1 MKILRLA
8 VQNVRVHSL
17 KMLDLELGTTLI
29 SGPNGCGKTSLIEA
43 LYIALRGRSFRGSD
57 ESICSY
63 GAQMYQIDVATDE
76 LQYRVTYQNQDG
88 AKRKQFVVAGKKHG
102 RLPYALKYPIVLFEP
117 DTLRIVNGSPQRRRD
132 FLDGLIQQYDQSY
145 SHEQIREAGK
155 KFTEKYPVV
164 AKLPIK
170 DPYYSVGY
178 YKKDDRPII
187 VIRTESPQYRYKAT
201 LRLVSMGIKLSD
213 YQIEYADY
221 KSHLGE

>member
-1 MKILRLA
+1 MNKRKIIIA
-8 VQNVRVHSL
+8 IIFAIIAIV
-17 KMLDLELGTTLI
+17 GALI
-29 SGPNGCGKTSLIEA
+29 
-43 LYIALRGRSFRGSD
+43 
-57 ESICSY
+57 
-63 GAQMYQIDVATDE
+63 YQIYTAIDRSGKIPVEVAAAPNDAKITFKDKKTKVEYAARNGTNYLPPGDYSITAAKDGFRSSQTEVNANSKPQHIIIIE
-76 LQYRVTYQNQDG
+76 LMPQSDQARQWQ
-88 AKRKQFVVAGKKHG
+88 KKHM
-102 RLPYALKYPIVLFEP
+102 
-117 DTLRIVNGSPQRRRD
+117 D
-132 FLDGLIQQYDQSY
+132 QYNKVEGIAGQ
-145 SHEQIREAGK
+145 QIRETGK

-170 DPYYSVGY
+170 DSYYSVGY

>member
-1 MKILRLA
+1 MNQRKNIVIAIIFVIIAIIGTIIYQTYTAIDRSGKIPVEVAAAPNDAKITFRDKKTKAEYTAKNGTNYLPPGDYSITASKDGFRSSQTEA
-8 VQNVRVHSL
+8 NAATKPQHTVII
-17 KMLDLELGTTLI
+17 ELM
-29 SGPNGCGKTSLIEA
+29 PQ
-43 LYIALRGRSFRGSD
+43 SD
-57 ESICSY
+57 QARQWQKKHMDQYNKVESI
-63 GAQMYQIDVATDE
+63 
-76 LQYRVTYQNQDG
+76 
-88 AKRKQFVVAGKKHG
+88 AG
-102 RLPYALKYPIVLFEP
+102 
-117 DTLRIVNGSPQRRRD
+117 Q
-132 FLDGLIQQYDQSY
+132 
-145 SHEQIREAGK
+145 QIREAGK

-170 DPYYSVGY
+170 DPYYSIGY

>member
-1 MKILRLA
+1 MNKRKIIIA
-8 VQNVRVHSL
+8 IIFAIIAIV
-17 KMLDLELGTTLI
+17 GALI
-29 SGPNGCGKTSLIEA
+29 
-43 LYIALRGRSFRGSD
+43 
-57 ESICSY
+57 
-63 GAQMYQIDVATDE
+63 YQIYTAIDRSGKIPVEVAAAPNDAKITFRDKKTKAEYTAKNGTNYLPPGDYSITAAKDGFRSSQTEVNATTKPRHTVIIE
-76 LQYRVTYQNQDG
+76 LMPQSDQARQWQ
-88 AKRKQFVVAGKKHG
+88 KKHM
-102 RLPYALKYPIVLFEP
+102 
-117 DTLRIVNGSPQRRRD
+117 D
-132 FLDGLIQQYDQSY
+132 QYNKVEGIAGQ
-145 SHEQIREAGK
+145 QIRETGK

-170 DPYYSVGY
+170 DPYYSIGY

>member
-1 MKILRLA
+1 MNKRKTIIITIIFA
-8 VQNVRVHSL
+8 IIAIV
-17 KMLDLELGTTLI
+17 GALI
-29 SGPNGCGKTSLIEA
+29 
-43 LYIALRGRSFRGSD
+43 
-57 ESICSY
+57 
-63 GAQMYQIDVATDE
+63 YQIYTAIDRSGKIPVEVAAAPNDAKITFKDKKTKVEYAARNGTNYLPPGDYSITAAKDGFRSSQTEVNANSKPQHIIIIE
-76 LQYRVTYQNQDG
+76 LMPQSDQARQWQ
-88 AKRKQFVVAGKKHG
+88 KKHM
-102 RLPYALKYPIVLFEP
+102 
-117 DTLRIVNGSPQRRRD
+117 D
-132 FLDGLIQQYDQSY
+132 QYDKVEGIAGQ
-145 SHEQIREAGK
+145 QIREAGK

>member
-1 MKILRLA
+1 MNKRKIIIA
-8 VQNVRVHSL
+8 IIFAIIAIV
-17 KMLDLELGTTLI
+17 GALI
-29 SGPNGCGKTSLIEA
+29 
-43 LYIALRGRSFRGSD
+43 
-57 ESICSY
+57 
-63 GAQMYQIDVATDE
+63 YQIYTAIDRSGKIPVEVAAAPNDSKITFKDKKTKAEYTAKDGTNYLPPGDYSITAAKDGFRSSQTEVNATTKPRYTVIIE
-76 LQYRVTYQNQDG
+76 LMPQSDQARQWQ
-88 AKRKQFVVAGKKHG
+88 KKHM
-102 RLPYALKYPIVLFEP
+102 
-117 DTLRIVNGSPQRRRD
+117 D
-132 FLDGLIQQYDQSY
+132 QYNKVEGIAGQ
-145 SHEQIREAGK
+145 QIREAGK

>member
-1 MKILRLA
+1 M
-8 VQNVRVHSL
+8 N
-17 KMLDLELGTTLI
+17 
-29 SGPNGCGKTSLIEA
+29 
-43 LYIALRGRSFRGSD
+43 
-57 ESICSY
+57 
-63 GAQMYQIDVATDE
+63 
-76 LQYRVTYQNQDG
+76 
-88 AKRKQFVVAGKKHG
+88 KRKTIVIAIIFVIIAIIGTIIYQTYTAIDRSGKIPVEVAAAPNDAKITFKDKKTKVEYAARNGTNYLPPGDYSITAAKDGFRSSQTEANATTKPRYTVIIELMPQSDQARQWQKKHM
-102 RLPYALKYPIVLFEP
+102 
-117 DTLRIVNGSPQRRRD
+117 D
-132 FLDGLIQQYDQSY
+132 QYDKVEGIAGQ
-145 SHEQIREAGK
+145 QIREAGK

>member
-1 MKILRLA
+1 M
-8 VQNVRVHSL
+8 N
-17 KMLDLELGTTLI
+17 
-29 SGPNGCGKTSLIEA
+29 
-43 LYIALRGRSFRGSD
+43 
-57 ESICSY
+57 
-63 GAQMYQIDVATDE
+63 
-76 LQYRVTYQNQDG
+76 
-88 AKRKQFVVAGKKHG
+88 KRKTIVIAIIFVIIAIIGTIIYQTYTAIDRSGKIPVEVAAAPNDAKITFRDKKTKAEYTAKNGTNYLPPGDYSITAAKDGFRSSQTEANATTKPQHTVIIELMPQSDQARQWQKKHM
-102 RLPYALKYPIVLFEP
+102 
-117 DTLRIVNGSPQRRRD
+117 D
-132 FLDGLIQQYDQSY
+132 QYNKVEGIAGQ
-145 SHEQIREAGK
+145 QIREAGK

-170 DPYYSVGY
+170 DPYYSIGY

>member
-1 MKILRLA
+1 MNKRKIIIA
-8 VQNVRVHSL
+8 IIFAIIAIV
-17 KMLDLELGTTLI
+17 GALI
-29 SGPNGCGKTSLIEA
+29 
-43 LYIALRGRSFRGSD
+43 
-57 ESICSY
+57 
-63 GAQMYQIDVATDE
+63 YQIYTAIDRSGKIPVEVAAAPNDAKITFKDKKTKVEYAARNGTNYLPPGDYSITAAKDGFRSSQTEVNATTKPQHTVIIE
-76 LQYRVTYQNQDG
+76 LMPQSDQARQWQ
-88 AKRKQFVVAGKKHG
+88 KKHM
-102 RLPYALKYPIVLFEP
+102 
-117 DTLRIVNGSPQRRRD
+117 D
-132 FLDGLIQQYDQSY
+132 QYNKVEGIAGQ
-145 SHEQIREAGK
+145 QIREAGK

>member
-1 MKILRLA
+1 MNKRKIIIA
-8 VQNVRVHSL
+8 IIFAIIAIV
-17 KMLDLELGTTLI
+17 GALI
-29 SGPNGCGKTSLIEA
+29 
-43 LYIALRGRSFRGSD
+43 
-57 ESICSY
+57 
-63 GAQMYQIDVATDE
+63 YQIYTAIDRSGKIPVEVAAAPNDAKITFKDKKTKVEYAARNGTNYLPPGDYSITAAKDGFRSSQTEANATTKPRHTVIIE
-76 LQYRVTYQNQDG
+76 LMPQSDQARQWQ
-88 AKRKQFVVAGKKHG
+88 KKHM
-102 RLPYALKYPIVLFEP
+102 
-117 DTLRIVNGSPQRRRD
+117 D
-132 FLDGLIQQYDQSY
+132 QYNKVEGIAGQ
-145 SHEQIREAGK
+145 QIRETGK

-170 DPYYSVGY
+170 DPYYSIGY

>member
-1 MKILRLA
+1 MNKRKTIIITIIFA
-8 VQNVRVHSL
+8 IIAII
-17 KMLDLELGTTLI
+17 GALI
-29 SGPNGCGKTSLIEA
+29 
-43 LYIALRGRSFRGSD
+43 
-57 ESICSY
+57 
-63 GAQMYQIDVATDE
+63 YQIYTAIDRSGKIPVEVAAAPNDAKITFKDKKTKVEYAARNGTNYLPPGDYSITAAKDGFHSSQIEVNANSKPQHIIIIE
-76 LQYRVTYQNQDG
+76 LMPQSDQARQWQ
-88 AKRKQFVVAGKKHG
+88 KKHM
-102 RLPYALKYPIVLFEP
+102 
-117 DTLRIVNGSPQRRRD
+117 D
-132 FLDGLIQQYDQSY
+132 QYNKVEGIAGQ
-145 SHEQIREAGK
+145 QIREAGK

-201 LRLVSMGIKLSD
+201 LRLVSIGIKLSD

>member
-1 MKILRLA
+1 MNKRKIIIA
-8 VQNVRVHSL
+8 IIFAIIAIV
-17 KMLDLELGTTLI
+17 GALI
-29 SGPNGCGKTSLIEA
+29 
-43 LYIALRGRSFRGSD
+43 
-57 ESICSY
+57 
-63 GAQMYQIDVATDE
+63 YQIYTAIDRSGKIPVEVAAAPNDAKITFKDKKTKAEYTAKDGTNYLPPGDYSITAAKDGFRSSQTEVNANSKPQHIIIIE
-76 LQYRVTYQNQDG
+76 LMPQSDQARQWQ
-88 AKRKQFVVAGKKHG
+88 KKHM
-102 RLPYALKYPIVLFEP
+102 
-117 DTLRIVNGSPQRRRD
+117 D
-132 FLDGLIQQYDQSY
+132 QYNKVEGIAGQ
-145 SHEQIREAGK
+145 QIRETGK

-170 DPYYSVGY
+170 DSYYSVGY

>member
-1 MKILRLA
+1 MNQRKNIVIAIIFVIIAIIGTIIYQIYTTIDRSGKVPVEVAAAPNDAKITFKDKKTKVEYAARNGTNYLPPGDYSITAAKDGFRSSQIEVNA
-8 VQNVRVHSL
+8 NSKPQHIIII
-17 KMLDLELGTTLI
+17 ELM
-29 SGPNGCGKTSLIEA
+29 PQ
-43 LYIALRGRSFRGSD
+43 SD
-57 ESICSY
+57 QARQWQKKHMDQYNKVESI
-63 GAQMYQIDVATDE
+63 
-76 LQYRVTYQNQDG
+76 
-88 AKRKQFVVAGKKHG
+88 AG
-102 RLPYALKYPIVLFEP
+102 
-117 DTLRIVNGSPQRRRD
+117 Q
-132 FLDGLIQQYDQSY
+132 
-145 SHEQIREAGK
+145 QIREAGK

>member
-1 MKILRLA
+1 MNKRKTIIITIIFA
-8 VQNVRVHSL
+8 IIAIV
-17 KMLDLELGTTLI
+17 GALI
-29 SGPNGCGKTSLIEA
+29 
-43 LYIALRGRSFRGSD
+43 
-57 ESICSY
+57 
-63 GAQMYQIDVATDE
+63 YQIYTAIDRSGKIPVEVAAAPNDSKITFKDKKTKAEYTAKDGTNYLPPGDYSITAAKDGFRSSQTEVNATTKPRYTVIIE
-76 LQYRVTYQNQDG
+76 LMPQSDQARQWQ
-88 AKRKQFVVAGKKHG
+88 KKHM
-102 RLPYALKYPIVLFEP
+102 
-117 DTLRIVNGSPQRRRD
+117 D
-132 FLDGLIQQYDQSY
+132 QYNKVEGIAGQ
-145 SHEQIREAGK
+145 QIREAGK

>member
-1 MKILRLA
+1 MNKRKTIIITIIFA
-8 VQNVRVHSL
+8 IIAIV
-17 KMLDLELGTTLI
+17 GALI
-29 SGPNGCGKTSLIEA
+29 
-43 LYIALRGRSFRGSD
+43 
-57 ESICSY
+57 
-63 GAQMYQIDVATDE
+63 YQIYTAIDRSGKIPVEVAAAPNDAKITFKDKKTKAEYTAKNGTNYLPPGDYSITAAKDGFRSSQTEVNATTKPRHTVIIE
-76 LQYRVTYQNQDG
+76 LMPQSDQARQWQ
-88 AKRKQFVVAGKKHG
+88 KKHM
-102 RLPYALKYPIVLFEP
+102 
-117 DTLRIVNGSPQRRRD
+117 D
-132 FLDGLIQQYDQSY
+132 QYNKVEGIAGQ
-145 SHEQIREAGK
+145 QIRETGK

-170 DPYYSVGY
+170 DPYYSIGY

>member
-1 MKILRLA
+1 MNKRKIIIA
-8 VQNVRVHSL
+8 IIFAIIAIV
-17 KMLDLELGTTLI
+17 GALI
-29 SGPNGCGKTSLIEA
+29 
-43 LYIALRGRSFRGSD
+43 
-57 ESICSY
+57 
-63 GAQMYQIDVATDE
+63 YQIYTAIDRSGKIPVEVAAAPNDAKITFKDKKTKVEYAARNGTNYLPPGDYSITAAKDGFRSSQTEVNANSKPQHIIIIE
-76 LQYRVTYQNQDG
+76 LMPQSDQARQWQ
-88 AKRKQFVVAGKKHG
+88 KKHM
-102 RLPYALKYPIVLFEP
+102 
-117 DTLRIVNGSPQRRRD
+117 D
-132 FLDGLIQQYDQSY
+132 QYNKVEGIAGQ
-145 SHEQIREAGK
+145 QIRETGK

>member
-1 MKILRLA
+1 MNKRKTIIITIIFA
-8 VQNVRVHSL
+8 IIAIV
-17 KMLDLELGTTLI
+17 GALI
-29 SGPNGCGKTSLIEA
+29 
-43 LYIALRGRSFRGSD
+43 
-57 ESICSY
+57 
-63 GAQMYQIDVATDE
+63 YQIYTAIDRSGKIPVEVAAAPNDAKITFKDKKTKVEYAARNGTNYLPPGDYSITAAKANSKPQHMIIIE
-76 LQYRVTYQNQDG
+76 LMPQSDQARQWQ
-88 AKRKQFVVAGKKHG
+88 KKHM
-102 RLPYALKYPIVLFEP
+102 
-117 DTLRIVNGSPQRRRD
+117 D
-132 FLDGLIQQYDQSY
+132 QYDKVEGTAGQ
-145 SHEQIREAGK
+145 QIREAGK

>member
-1 MKILRLA
+1 MNKRKIIIA
-8 VQNVRVHSL
+8 IIFAIIAIV
-17 KMLDLELGTTLI
+17 GALI
-29 SGPNGCGKTSLIEA
+29 
-43 LYIALRGRSFRGSD
+43 
-57 ESICSY
+57 
-63 GAQMYQIDVATDE
+63 YQIYTAIDRSGKIPVEVAAAPNDAKITFKDKKTKAEYTAKDGTNYLPPGDYSITAAKDGFRSSQTEVNANSKPQHIIIIE
-76 LQYRVTYQNQDG
+76 LMPQSDQARQWQ
-88 AKRKQFVVAGKKHG
+88 KKHM
-102 RLPYALKYPIVLFEP
+102 
-117 DTLRIVNGSPQRRRD
+117 D
-132 FLDGLIQQYDQSY
+132 QYNKVEGIAGQ
-145 SHEQIREAGK
+145 QIRETGK

-170 DPYYSVGY
+170 DPYYSIGY

>member
-1 MKILRLA
+1 M
-8 VQNVRVHSL
+8 N
-17 KMLDLELGTTLI
+17 
-29 SGPNGCGKTSLIEA
+29 
-43 LYIALRGRSFRGSD
+43 
-57 ESICSY
+57 
-63 GAQMYQIDVATDE
+63 
-76 LQYRVTYQNQDG
+76 
-88 AKRKQFVVAGKKHG
+88 KRKTIIAIIFAIIVIVGALIYQTYTAIDRSGKIPVEVAAAPNDAKITFKDKKTNAEYAAKNGTNYLPPGDYSITAAKDGFRSSQTEVNATTKPRYTVIIELMPQSDQARQWQKKHM
-102 RLPYALKYPIVLFEP
+102 
-117 DTLRIVNGSPQRRRD
+117 D
-132 FLDGLIQQYDQSY
+132 QYNKVEGIAGQ
-145 SHEQIREAGK
+145 QIREAGK

>member
-1 MKILRLA
+1 M
-8 VQNVRVHSL
+8 N
-17 KMLDLELGTTLI
+17 
-29 SGPNGCGKTSLIEA
+29 
-43 LYIALRGRSFRGSD
+43 
-57 ESICSY
+57 
-63 GAQMYQIDVATDE
+63 
-76 LQYRVTYQNQDG
+76 
-88 AKRKQFVVAGKKHG
+88 KRKTIVIAIIFVIIAIIGTIIYQTYTAIDRSGKIPVEVAAAPNDAKITFRDKKTKAEYTAKNGTNYLPPGDYSITAAKDGFRSSQTEANATTKPQHTVIIELMPQSDQARQWQKKHM
-102 RLPYALKYPIVLFEP
+102 
-117 DTLRIVNGSPQRRRD
+117 D
-132 FLDGLIQQYDQSY
+132 QYNKVEGIAGQ
-145 SHEQIREAGK
+145 QIRETGK

-170 DPYYSVGY
+170 DPYYSIGY

>member
-1 MKILRLA
+1 MNKRKTIVIAIIFVIIAIIGTIIYQTYTAIDRSGKIPVEVAAAPNDAKITFRDKKTKAEYTAKNGTNYLPPGDYSITAAKDGFRSSQTEA
-8 VQNVRVHSL
+8 NATTKPQHTVII
-17 KMLDLELGTTLI
+17 ELM
-29 SGPNGCGKTSLIEA
+29 PQ
-43 LYIALRGRSFRGSD
+43 SD
-57 ESICSY
+57 QARQWQKKHMDQYNKVESI
-63 GAQMYQIDVATDE
+63 
-76 LQYRVTYQNQDG
+76 
-88 AKRKQFVVAGKKHG
+88 AG
-102 RLPYALKYPIVLFEP
+102 
-117 DTLRIVNGSPQRRRD
+117 Q
-132 FLDGLIQQYDQSY
+132 
-145 SHEQIREAGK
+145 QIREAGK

-170 DPYYSVGY
+170 DPYYSIGY

>member
-1 MKILRLA
+1 MNKRKIIIA
-8 VQNVRVHSL
+8 IIFAIIAIV
-17 KMLDLELGTTLI
+17 GALI
-29 SGPNGCGKTSLIEA
+29 
-43 LYIALRGRSFRGSD
+43 
-57 ESICSY
+57 
-63 GAQMYQIDVATDE
+63 YQIYTAIDRSGKIPVEVAAAPNDAKITFKDKKTKVEYTAKNGTNYLPPGDYSITAAKDGFRSSQTEVNATTKPRHTVIIE
-76 LQYRVTYQNQDG
+76 LMPQSDQARQWQ
-88 AKRKQFVVAGKKHG
+88 KKHM
-102 RLPYALKYPIVLFEP
+102 
-117 DTLRIVNGSPQRRRD
+117 D
-132 FLDGLIQQYDQSY
+132 QYNKVEGIAGQ
-145 SHEQIREAGK
+145 QIRETGK

-170 DPYYSVGY
+170 DPYYSIGY

>member
-1 MKILRLA
+1 MNKRKTIIITIIFA
-8 VQNVRVHSL
+8 IIAIV
-17 KMLDLELGTTLI
+17 GALI
-29 SGPNGCGKTSLIEA
+29 
-43 LYIALRGRSFRGSD
+43 
-57 ESICSY
+57 
-63 GAQMYQIDVATDE
+63 YQIYTAIDRSGKIPVEVAAAPNDAKITFRDKKTKVEYAARNGTNYLPPGDYSIMATKDGFRSSQTEVNATTKPRYTVIIE
-76 LQYRVTYQNQDG
+76 LMPQSDQARQWQ
-88 AKRKQFVVAGKKHG
+88 KKHM
-102 RLPYALKYPIVLFEP
+102 
-117 DTLRIVNGSPQRRRD
+117 D
-132 FLDGLIQQYDQSY
+132 QYDKVEGIAGQ
-145 SHEQIREAGK
+145 QIRETGK

-170 DPYYSVGY
+170 DPYYSIGY

>member
-1 MKILRLA
+1 MNKRKIIIA
-8 VQNVRVHSL
+8 IIFAIIVIV
-17 KMLDLELGTTLI
+17 GALI
-29 SGPNGCGKTSLIEA
+29 
-43 LYIALRGRSFRGSD
+43 
-57 ESICSY
+57 
-63 GAQMYQIDVATDE
+63 YQIYTAIDRSGKIPVEVAAAPNDTKITFRDKKTKAEHAAKNGTNYLPPGDYSITAAKDGFRSSQTEVNATTKPRHTVIIE
-76 LQYRVTYQNQDG
+76 LMPQSDQARQWQ
-88 AKRKQFVVAGKKHG
+88 KKHM
-102 RLPYALKYPIVLFEP
+102 
-117 DTLRIVNGSPQRRRD
+117 D
-132 FLDGLIQQYDQSY
+132 QYNKVEGIAGQ
-145 SHEQIREAGK
+145 QIRETGK

-213 YQIEYADY
+213 YQIEYANY

>member
-1 MKILRLA
+1 MNQRKNIVIA
-8 VQNVRVHSL
+8 IIFVIIAII
-17 KMLDLELGTTLI
+17 GTI
-29 SGPNGCGKTSLIEA
+29 I
-43 LYIALRGRSFRGSD
+43 
-57 ESICSY
+57 
-63 GAQMYQIDVATDE
+63 YQIYTTIDRSGKVPVEVAAAPNDAKITFKDKKTGAEHKANNGTNYLPPGDYSITAAKDGFRSSQTEVNATTKPRYTVIIE
-76 LQYRVTYQNQDG
+76 LMPQSDQARQWQ
-88 AKRKQFVVAGKKHG
+88 KKHM
-102 RLPYALKYPIVLFEP
+102 
-117 DTLRIVNGSPQRRRD
+117 D
-132 FLDGLIQQYDQSY
+132 QYNKVEGIAGQ
-145 SHEQIREAGK
+145 QIREAGK

>member
-1 MKILRLA
+1 MNKRKIIIA
-8 VQNVRVHSL
+8 IIFAIIAIV
-17 KMLDLELGTTLI
+17 GALI
-29 SGPNGCGKTSLIEA
+29 
-43 LYIALRGRSFRGSD
+43 
-57 ESICSY
+57 
-63 GAQMYQIDVATDE
+63 YQIYTAIDRSGKIPVEVAAAPNDAKITFKDKKTKVEYAARNGTNYLPPGDYSITAAKDGFRSSQTEVNANSKPQHIIIIE
-76 LQYRVTYQNQDG
+76 LMPQSDQVRQWQ
-88 AKRKQFVVAGKKHG
+88 KKHM
-102 RLPYALKYPIVLFEP
+102 
-117 DTLRIVNGSPQRRRD
+117 D
-132 FLDGLIQQYDQSY
+132 QYNKVEGIAGQ
-145 SHEQIREAGK
+145 QIRETGK

-170 DPYYSVGY
+170 DSYYSVGY

>member
-1 MKILRLA
+1 MNKRKTIIITIIFA
-8 VQNVRVHSL
+8 IIAIV
-17 KMLDLELGTTLI
+17 GALI
-29 SGPNGCGKTSLIEA
+29 
-43 LYIALRGRSFRGSD
+43 
-57 ESICSY
+57 
-63 GAQMYQIDVATDE
+63 YQIYTAIDRSGKIPVEVAAAPNDAKITFRDKKTKAEYTAKNGTNYLPPGDYSITAAKDGFRSSQTEVNATTKPRHTVIIE
-76 LQYRVTYQNQDG
+76 LMPQSDQARQWQ
-88 AKRKQFVVAGKKHG
+88 KKHM
-102 RLPYALKYPIVLFEP
+102 
-117 DTLRIVNGSPQRRRD
+117 D
-132 FLDGLIQQYDQSY
+132 QYNKVEGIAGQ
-145 SHEQIREAGK
+145 QIRETGK

-221 KSHLGE
+221 KSYLGE